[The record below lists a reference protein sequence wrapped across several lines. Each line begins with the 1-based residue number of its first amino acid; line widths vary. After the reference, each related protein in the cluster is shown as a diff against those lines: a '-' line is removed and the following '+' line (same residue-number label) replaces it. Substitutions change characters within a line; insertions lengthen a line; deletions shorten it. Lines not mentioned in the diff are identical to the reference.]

1 MEIYMTIVS
10 FITFIM
16 FGVDKYRAKH
26 NYWRISELALLCF
39 AALGGAIGAILGM
52 FVFRHKIRK
61 PRFIVGIPILVI
73 IQVFYCEL

>member
-26 NYWRISELALLCF
+26 NCLRISELALLCF

-73 IQVFYCEL
+73 IQIFYCEL